1 MVFTA
6 LTSRFLGQR
15 HGVLGGA
22 VDGDLQVLDLLL
34 AADRLEQL
42 GRVLQRTRAAGCGPW
57 GWPGSRPARPSS
69 GPRRGAGF
77 QRGLDAL
84 LASSVADSDARPCA
98 RARGEQQD
106 DGEAAKAKANGVA
119 WRCLAVDGQGPMM
132 PPGRHAATPGCDNC
146 NAMNHSY
153 ILTLSCPDRPGI
165 VHAVSGFLL
174 ERGGNIEEAAQYN
187 DHGTGLFFMR
197 VQFACGQLTFDD
209 LRAQLKLF
217 GEPFQ
222 MDWKLHAKRQPMR
235 TVILV
240 SKEGHCLND
249 LLFRWK
255 SGLLP
260 VDIRAIVSNH
270 REFYQLA
277 ASYNVPFHHIPVTA
291 ATKAQ
296 AEAQQYEI
304 IESEKAD
311 LVVLARYM
319 QILSDDLC
327 RKLSGR
333 AINIHHS
340 FLPSFKGAKPYYQA
354 HDRGVKLIGA
364 TAHYVTADLDEGPI
378 IEQDVARVDHA
389 HTVEASPPPAATPRA
404 RCWRAP

>member
-1 MVFTA
+1 M
-6 LTSRFLGQR
+6 S
-15 HGVLGGA
+15 
-22 VDGDLQVLDLLL
+22 
-34 AADRLEQL
+34 
-42 GRVLQRTRAAGCGPW
+42 
-57 GWPGSRPARPSS
+57 
-69 GPRRGAGF
+69 
-77 QRGLDAL
+77 
-84 LASSVADSDARPCA
+84 
-98 RARGEQQD
+98 
-106 DGEAAKAKANGVA
+106 EA
-119 WRCLAVDGQGPMM
+119 
-132 PPGRHAATPGCDNC
+132 
-146 NAMNHSY
+146 Y

-187 DHGTGLFFMR
+187 DPDTGLFFMR
-197 VQFACGQLTFDD
+197 VRFACGQLTQDD
-209 LRAQLKLF
+209 LRTQLQLFAQ
-217 GEPFQ
+217 PFE
-222 MDWKLHAKRQPMR
+222 MKWKLHALAQAMK
-235 TVILV
+235 TVIFV
-240 SKEGHCLND
+240 SREGHCLND

-260 VDIRAIVSNH
+260 LDIRAIVSNH
-270 REFYQLA
+270 RDFYQLA

-296 AEAQQYEI
+296 AEARQYEV
-304 IESEKAD
+304 IESEGAD

-378 IEQDVARVDHA
+378 IEQDVARVDHSY
-389 HTVEASPPPAATPRA
+389 TVEHLTATGRDTEAMVLARA
-404 RCWRAP
+404 VKWHSEHRVLLDGHKTVIFK